1 MIAWQ
6 SQLSPKQI
14 QDVASFVISLHGT
27 KPANPKQPE
36 GTIWKEENSDST
48 TVK

>member
-6 SQLSPKQI
+6 SQLNPKQM
-14 QDVASFVISLHGT
+14 QEVASYVISLHGT

-36 GTIWKEENSDST
+36 GTIWKDST
-48 TVK
+48 VTTAAN